1 MDIDICILNL
11 SYQYK
16 STASLAHYSTYSF
29 NKISAMAAAP
39 WFKTFLLVSLLLLM
53 PFSQGMVE
61 EGLDGGMKQAA
72 DYSVEQGG
80 KEMMMIQM
88 RTVRKLMMLGGMQ
101 DYDDTGA
108 NQKHE
113 HDPRKKPGKP

>member
-39 WFKTFLLVSLLLLM
+39 WFKTFLLYHLFLLLW
-53 PFSQGMVE
+53 SGMVE

-101 DYDDTGA
+101 DYNDTGA